1 MKNTLVIDLD
11 RCSGCDSCVAAC
23 KMENQMNLGVV
34 RNHVSAVGPV
44 GTFPDIEMY
53 WLPMQCQQCE
63 NPGCIEVCPTGA
75 SYRDEETG
83 IVLVNA
89 EDCIGCESCLTG
101 CPYGVRQ
108 LNPKT
113 NTIEKCTLCFQR
125 KNDVNWVPACVH
137 NCCCGARTFG
147 DLDDPNS
154 EAAKVVAALEAGD
167 DAEALRQ
174 VRVSRA
180 FLADHI
186 LSWFDT
192 FQDLALLLLET
203 RFYRGIL
210 KISKGFFL
218 EDAEL
223 LDAIAVELE
232 QRLEARE
239 ER

>member
-34 RNHVSAVGPV
+34 RNHVSAIGPT

-125 KNDVNWVPACVH
+125 KNDENWVPLRPEH
-137 NCCCGARTFG
+137 LEIGQQPPLG
-147 DLDDPNS
+147 DPERRRRLGQ
-154 EAAKVVAALEAGD
+154 VGIGVCLQVGHQ
-167 DAEALRQ
+167 RQ
-174 VRVSRA
+174 QPRHLFDRRAHRPPPAIVVSRSITWRRSSSGSSTSTA
-180 FLADHI
+180 AP
-186 LSWFDT
+186 
-192 FQDLALLLLET
+192 
-203 RFYRGIL
+203 
-210 KISKGFFL
+210 
-218 EDAEL
+218 
-223 LDAIAVELE
+223 
-232 QRLEARE
+232 
-239 ER
+239 

>member
-108 LNPKT
+108 FN
-113 NTIEKCTLCFQR
+113 EDAGVVQKCTLCAQITA
-125 KNDVNWVPACVH
+125 DGDGVPACVH
-137 NCCCGARTFG
+137 NCNCGARFFG
-147 DLDDPNS
+147 DYDDPES
-154 EAAKVVAALEAGD
+154 D
-167 DAEALRQ
+167 
-174 VRVSRA
+174 VSRE
-180 FLADHI
+180 LAKYPEEAIHTLPDPNDAKPLTRYI
-186 LSWFDT
+186 LSPKFASW
-192 FQDLALLLLET
+192 
-203 RFYRGIL
+203 
-210 KISKGFFL
+210 K
-218 EDAEL
+218 EL
-223 LDAIAVELE
+223 V
-232 QRLEARE
+232 
-239 ER
+239 